1 MANFIKESALDNIL
15 NLAKQY
21 AAIGDDRCA
30 QLLLGLVESTRK
42 VSMVSSTEILKQ
54 AATCDL
60 VKELESRTDVVK
72 TTYVDPYDIEHF
84 SVEGPAVILEVID

>member
-1 MANFIKESALDNIL
+1 MANFIKESALDNIR

-21 AAIGDDRCA
+21 TAIGDDRCA
-30 QLLLGLVESTRK
+30 QLLLGLAESTRK

-60 VKELESRTDVVK
+60 VEELESRTDVVK

>member
-1 MANFIKESALDNIL
+1 MANFIKESALDNIR

-30 QLLLGLVESTRK
+30 QLLDSLAESTRK
-42 VSMVSSTEILKQ
+42 VSMVNGSEILKQ

-60 VKELESRTDVVK
+60 VKELESRADVVK
-72 TTYVDPYDIEHF
+72 TTYVDPYDIGHF
-84 SVEGPAVILEVID
+84 SVEGPAVVLEVID

>member
-1 MANFIKESALDNIL
+1 MANFIKESALDNVL

-30 QLLLGLVESTRK
+30 QLLLGLAESTRK

>member
-30 QLLLGLVESTRK
+30 QLLLGLAESTSK
-42 VSMVSSTEILKQ
+42 VNIVSSSEILKQ
-54 AATCDL
+54 IATCDL
-60 VKELESRTDVVK
+60 VKELQSRTDVVK
-72 TTYVDPYDIEHF
+72 ATYVDPYDIEHF
-84 SVEGPAVILEVID
+84 SVEGPAVVLEVID